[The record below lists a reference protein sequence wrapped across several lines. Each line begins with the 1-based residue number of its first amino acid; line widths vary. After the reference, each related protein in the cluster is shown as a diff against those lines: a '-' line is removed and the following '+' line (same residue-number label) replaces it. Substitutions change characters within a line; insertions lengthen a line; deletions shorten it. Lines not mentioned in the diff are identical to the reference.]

1 MSELRVEG
9 VAKAFAEVPAL
20 SGVSFHARPGRVH
33 CLLGGN
39 GSGKSTLVK
48 VLAGV
53 HRADAGTV
61 SVGAAAVEAA
71 AIDPDW
77 SRTRGL
83 WFVHQDLAVFPMLS
97 VAENLA
103 AGRDYVTAA
112 GGRIRWR
119 RFNDRA
125 REILERFHLDVD
137 PRTPLAALRPAQ
149 RTMVAVARALH
160 AGDDAPGTIVLDEP
174 TSALPHDEARFLMD
188 AIRRYA
194 AAGHGIVFV
203 THRLDEVTEVADD
216 VTVLRDGRVVAS
228 GPADLSREA
237 LAELIVGGPAAAS
250 AAPGPAVATAGAGRP
265 VLELRGPVALTV
277 HAGEIVGLAGRL
289 GSGRSRL
296 LSGIFG
302 SAPRTGEVLVD
313 GRPLAGGD
321 VNAAIAAGI
330 ASVPEDRDGEGL
342 FGGLDVRENLS
353 AVDVRR
359 FRAPW
364 GLDRR
369 REAAA
374 ATDTMRAFLVRAVSD
389 RQAVATL
396 SGGNRQKVLLARW
409 LRDEP
414 RVLLLDEPTQGV
426 DVGARAEIH
435 RMVRAAVT
443 AGAAAIVVS
452 SDHEELA
459 QLCDRV
465 LVLADGRVAAE
476 LGVGDVDAV
485 RISHLTLDAAP
496 VAAGT

>member
-1 MSELRVEG
+1 MSDLRLDG
-9 VAKAFAEVPAL
+9 VSKAFAGNPAL
-20 SGVSFHARPGRVH
+20 RDVSFHAQGGRVH

-53 HRADAGTV
+53 HQADAGTV
-61 SVGAAAVEAA
+61 QVGAATVAA
-71 AIDPDW
+71 SAIGPDW
-77 SRTRGL
+77 ARANGL

-103 AGRDYVTAA
+103 AGHDYVTAA
-112 GGRIRWR
+112 GGAIRWR
-119 RFNDRA
+119 AFHDQARA
-125 REILERFHLDVD
+125 ILERFHLDVD
-137 PRTPLAALRPAQ
+137 PRTPLMALRPAQ
-149 RTMVAVARALH
+149 RTMVAVARAL
-160 AGDDAPGTIVLDEP
+160 DASDGATGTIVLDEP
-174 TSALPHDEARFLMD
+174 TSALPHDEARFLID

-203 THRLDEVTEVADD
+203 THRLDEVAEVADD

-228 GPADLSREA
+228 GPAELGREA
-237 LAELIVGGPAAAS
+237 LAELIVGGRPGAHAPTS
-250 AAPGPAVATAGAGRP
+250 AAPAPAGGPP
-265 VLELRGPVALTV
+265 VLELRGPVELTV
-277 HAGEIVGLAGRL
+277 RAGEVVGLAGRL

-296 LSGIFG
+296 LRGIFG
-302 SAPRTGEVLVD
+302 AEPRPGEVRVD
-313 GRPLAGGD
+313 GDPLPAGD
-321 VNAAIAAGI
+321 VGAAIAAGI

-342 FGGLDVRENLS
+342 FTGLDVRENLS

-359 FRAPW
+359 FRSPW

-369 REAAA
+369 REAAT
-374 ATDTMRAFLVRAVSD
+374 ATQTMRSFLVRAVSD
-389 RQAVATL
+389 RQPIMTL

-409 LRDEP
+409 LRAEP

-435 RMVRAAVT
+435 RMVRAAVA

-452 SDHEELA
+452 SDHDELA

-465 LVLADGRVAAE
+465 VVLADGRVAAE
-476 LGVGDVDAV
+476 LGPGDVDAV

>member
-1 MSELRVEG
+1 MGELRVEG
-9 VAKAFAEVPAL
+9 VAKAFAGVPAL

-53 HRADAGTV
+53 HRADAGAV
-61 SVGAAAVEAA
+61 SVGAATVEAA

-77 SRTRGL
+77 SRTHGL

-103 AGRDYVTAA
+103 AGRDYVTAT
-112 GGRIRWR
+112 GGRIRWG

-125 REILERFHLDVD
+125 GEILARFHLDVD
-137 PRTPLAALRPAQ
+137 PRMPLAALRPAQ

-160 AGDDAPGTIVLDEP
+160 ASEGATGTLVLDEP

-188 AIRRYA
+188 AIRRCA
-194 AAGHGIVFV
+194 ADGHGIVFV
-203 THRLDEVTEVADD
+203 THRLDEVAQVADD
-216 VTVLRDGRVVAS
+216 VTVLRDGRVVS
-228 GPADLSREA
+228 CGPATLDRA
-237 LAELIVGGPAAAS
+237 QLAELIVGGAAAAEPARPAGTS
-250 AAPGPAVATAGAGRP
+250 AAGPAV
-265 VLELRGPVALTV
+265 LEVRGPFELTLR
-277 HAGEIVGLAGRL
+277 AGEVVGVAGRL

-296 LSGIFG
+296 LRGIFG
-302 SAPRTGEVLVD
+302 AGPRAGEVRVSGQAIPD
-313 GRPLAGGD
+313 GD
-321 VNAAIAAGI
+321 VAAAIAAGL
-330 ASVPEDRDGEGL
+330 ALVPEDRDGEGL
-342 FGGLDVRENLS
+342 FASLDVRENLS
-353 AVDVRR
+353 AVDVPR
-359 FRAPW
+359 FRASW
-364 GLDRR
+364 GLDPR
-369 REAAA
+369 REGAAA
-374 ATDTMRAFLVRAVSD
+374 ARTMRSFLVRAVSD
-389 RQAVATL
+389 RQPIMTL

-409 LRDEP
+409 LRGAA

-435 RMVRAAVT
+435 RMIRQAVD

-452 SDHEELA
+452 SDHEELE

-465 LVLADGRVAAE
+465 LVLGDGRVVAE
-476 LGVGDVDAV
+476 LGPGHVDAT

-496 VAAGT
+496 VAAGA

>member
-1 MSELRVEG
+1 MSELRVDG
-9 VAKAFAEVPAL
+9 IAKAFAGVAAL
-20 SGVSFHARPGRVH
+20 SGVSFHAAPGRVH

-71 AIDPDW
+71 VIDPDW
-77 SRTRGL
+77 ARTHGL

-103 AGRDYVTAA
+103 AGRDYVTAT
-112 GGRIRWR
+112 GGTIRWG

-125 REILERFHLDVD
+125 REILGRFHLDVD
-137 PRTPLAALRPAQ
+137 PRAPLAALRPAQ

-160 AGDDAPGTIVLDEP
+160 ASEGATGTLVLDEP

-188 AIRRYA
+188 AIRRCA
-194 AAGHGIVFV
+194 ADGHGIVFV
-203 THRLDEVTEVADD
+203 THRLDEVAQVADD
-216 VTVLRDGRVVAS
+216 VTVLRDGRVAWS
-228 GPADLSREA
+228 GPAELGRAE
-237 LAELIVGGPAAAS
+237 LAELIVGSAAAADVATGPATTRAD
-250 AAPGPAVATAGAGRP
+250 RP
-265 VLELRGPVALTV
+265 MLELRGPVDLTV
-277 HAGEIVGLAGRL
+277 HAGEVVGVAGRL

-296 LSGIFG
+296 LRGVFG
-302 SAPRTGEVLVD
+302 AGPRTGEARVH
-313 GRPLAGGD
+313 GRLLAPGD
-321 VNAAIAAGI
+321 VPAAIAAGV
-330 ASVPEDRDGEGL
+330 ACVPEDRDGEGL
-342 FGGLDVRENLS
+342 FSDLDVRENLS

-359 FRAPW
+359 FRASW
-364 GLDRR
+364 GIDRR
-369 REAAA
+369 REGAAA
-374 ATDTMRAFLVRAVSD
+374 GETMRSFLVRAVSD
-389 RQAVATL
+389 RQPIMTL

-409 LRDEP
+409 LRGEP

-435 RMVRAAVT
+435 RLIRAAV
-443 AGAAAIVVS
+443 ASGAAAIVVS
-452 SDHEELA
+452 SDHEELE

-465 LVLADGRVAAE
+465 VVLADGRVVAE
-476 LGVGDVDAV
+476 LGPGEVGAA

-496 VAAGT
+496 VAAGA